1 MEQNRNGQGE
11 VQELDKQGKTI
22 TIKING
28 KDRPVHADKKMQDN
42 GNKKKPIQEETF
54 EKSKYDKEK
63 SSSYQINDIREDRSK
78 VYPLDNDAALN
89 ETAAAAQEQTEES
102 FDWIL
107 PDPVEEEIIKEY
119 KIAPKQGKKSKK
131 KGIGI
136 SVWNTKSKKNNRL
149 YTIIMN
155 VLFAVLLGTA
165 FGVTFLKFL
174 PSEPDTATPAVTT
187 PKAGQAAESPVAGKE
202 SIDLTL
208 IPTFVV
214 QNGVFTTEAAAKERV
229 NLLAGQGVT
238 AELFPVD
245 GQFAVYLGTAGSI
258 EAAKQQAEALKAKEV
273 EVFAKPFEISGGMA
287 AGLTAAESEFLQQA
301 PEIYPI
307 LMSGSAAAPEEVKKA
322 ESYQNMISKI
332 EDKSIKNP
340 TVLKAKAS
348 MERAGAAFISYQKSK
363 DANQLA
369 EMEKSLLTFLSAY
382 QSIGK

>member
-1 MEQNRNGQGE
+1 M
-11 VQELDKQGKTI
+11 DKQGKTI

-42 GNKKKPIQEETF
+42 GSKKKPKQEEPF
-54 EKSKYDKEK
+54 EKPKYYKEK
-63 SSSYQINDIREDRSK
+63 SNSYQITEVPKDRSK
-78 VYPLDNDAALN
+78 VYSLDNDAVLN
-89 ETAAAAQEQTEES
+89 ETAAAQEHTEES

-119 KIAPKQGKKSKK
+119 KIAPKQEKKPKKKS
-131 KGIGI
+131 IGI

-149 YTIIMN
+149 YTTIIMN

-174 PSEPDTATPAVTT
+174 PSEPDTAAPAVAQPT
-187 PKAGQAAESPVAGKE
+187 PGQAEEKPAGGKE
-202 SIDLTL
+202 SIELTS

-238 AELFPVD
+238 AELFPVN

-258 EAAKQQAEALKAKEV
+258 EAAKQQAEALKAKGV
-273 EVFAKPFEISGGMA
+273 EVFAKPFEIAGGTA
-287 AGLTAAESEFLQQA
+287 AGLTAAESEFLKQA
-301 PEIYPI
+301 PEIHSI
-307 LMSGSAAAPEEVKKA
+307 LMSGAAAGPEEVQKA
-322 ESYQNMISKI
+322 EKYQNMISKI
-332 EDKSIKNP
+332 EDKSVKDK

-348 MERAGAAFISYQKSK
+348 MERAGAAFINYQKSK

-369 EMEKSLLTFLSAY
+369 EMEISLLAFLSAY

>member
-1 MEQNRNGQGE
+1 M
-11 VQELDKQGKTI
+11 DKQGKTI

-42 GNKKKPIQEETF
+42 GNKKKPKQEESF
-54 EKSKYDKEK
+54 EKPKYDKEK
-63 SSSYQINDIREDRSK
+63 SSSYQINESHGDRSK

-89 ETAAAAQEQTEES
+89 ETAAAQEQAEES

-119 KIAPKQGKKSKK
+119 KIAPKQEKKPKK

-136 SVWNTKSKKNNRL
+136 SVWNTKSKKNNRH
-149 YTIIMN
+149 YTTIIMN

-187 PKAGQAAESPVAGKE
+187 PKAGQAAESPAAGKE
-202 SIDLTL
+202 SIELTS

-214 QNGVFTTEAAAKERV
+214 QNGVFTKEADAKVRM
-229 NLLAGQGVT
+229 NLLDGQGVT
-238 AELFPVD
+238 AELFPVN
-245 GQFAVYLGTAGSI
+245 GKFAVYLATAGSI
-258 EAAKQQAEALKAKEV
+258 EAAKQQAEALKAKGV
-273 EVFAKPFEISGGMA
+273 EVFAKPFEISGGTA

>member
-1 MEQNRNGQGE
+1 M
-11 VQELDKQGKTI
+11 DKQGKTI

-28 KDRPVHADKKMQDN
+28 KDRPVQGDKKLQDN
-42 GNKKKPIQEETF
+42 GSKKKPIQEEAF
-54 EKSKYDKEK
+54 EKTKYKKEK
-63 SSSYQINDIREDRSK
+63 SSSYQINEIRGDQSK

-89 ETAAAAQEQTEES
+89 ETAAAQEKAEES

-119 KIAPKQGKKSKK
+119 KIAPKQEKKPKKKS
-131 KGIGI
+131 IGI
-136 SVWNTKSKKNNRL
+136 SVWNTKTKKNNRL
-149 YTIIMN
+149 YTTIIMN

-174 PSEPDTATPAVTT
+174 PSEPDTAAPAVTT
-187 PKAGQAAESPVAGKE
+187 PKAGSAAESPAAGQE
-202 SIDLTL
+202 SIELKS
-208 IPTFVV
+208 IPVFIV

-238 AELFPVD
+238 GELFPVN

-258 EAAKQQAEALKAKEV
+258 EAAKQQAEALKAKGV
-273 EVFAKPFEISGGMA
+273 EVFAKPFEISGGTA
-287 AGLTAAESEFLQQA
+287 AGLTPAESEFLKQA

-322 ESYQNMISKI
+322 ESYHAMISKI
-332 EDKSIKNP
+332 EDKSVKDP
-340 TVLKAKAS
+340 TVLKVKAS
-348 MERAGAAFISYQKSK
+348 MERAGAAFINYQKSK

-369 EMEKSLLTFLSAY
+369 EMEKNLLSFLSAY
-382 QSIGK
+382 HSIGK

>member
-1 MEQNRNGQGE
+1 M
-11 VQELDKQGKTI
+11 DKHGKTI

-28 KDRPVHADKKMQDN
+28 KDRPVQADKKIKGN
-42 GNKKKPIQEETF
+42 GTIQKPNQEE
-54 EKSKYDKEK
+54 KPKYDKEK
-63 SSSYQINDIREDRSK
+63 SSSYQINEIRGDRSK
-78 VYPLDNDAALN
+78 EYPLDNDAALK
-89 ETAAAAQEQTEES
+89 ETAAAQEKAEES

-119 KIAPKQGKKSKK
+119 KIAPKQEKKQKKKSL
-131 KGIGI
+131 GI

-149 YTIIMN
+149 YTTIIMN

-174 PSEPDTATPAVTT
+174 PSEPDTAAPAITT
-187 PKAGQAAESPVAGKE
+187 PKAWQAEESPAGGKE
-202 SIDLTL
+202 SLEL
-208 IPTFVV
+208 KSIPVFII
-214 QNGVFTTEAAAKERV
+214 QNGIFTTEAAAKERV

-238 AELFPVD
+238 AELFPVN

-258 EAAKQQAEALKAKEV
+258 ESAKQQAEAFKAKGVEEV
-273 EVFAKPFEISGGMA
+273 YAKSFEIPGGTA
-287 AGLTAAESEFLQQA
+287 AGLTAAESEFLQQT

-307 LMSGSAAAPEEVKKA
+307 LMSGTAAAPDEVKKA
-322 ESYQNMISKI
+322 EDFQSMISKI

-348 MERAGAAFISYQKSK
+348 MERAGAAFISYQKGK

-369 EMEKSLLTFLSAY
+369 EMEKSLLAFLSAY

>member
-11 VQELDKQGKTI
+11 VQALDKQGKTI

-28 KDRPVHADKKMQDN
+28 KDRPVQADKKLQDN
-42 GNKKKPIQEETF
+42 GSKKKPKQEEAF
-54 EKSKYDKEK
+54 EKSKYKKEK
-63 SSSYQINDIREDRSK
+63 SSSYQINEIRGDQSK

-89 ETAAAAQEQTEES
+89 ETAAAQEKAEES

-107 PDPVEEEIIKEY
+107 PDPVEEESIKEY
-119 KIAPKQGKKSKK
+119 KIAPKQEKPKKKS
-131 KGIGI
+131 IGI
-136 SVWNTKSKKNNRL
+136 SVWNTKTKKSNRL
-149 YTIIMN
+149 YTTIIMN

-174 PSEPDTATPAVTT
+174 PSEPDTAAPAVTT
-187 PKAGQAAESPVAGKE
+187 PKAGPAAENPAAGKE
-202 SIDLTL
+202 SIELKS
-208 IPTFVV
+208 IPVFIV
-214 QNGVFTTEAAAKERV
+214 QNGVFTKEADAKVRM
-229 NLLAGQGVT
+229 NLLDGQGVT
-238 AELFPVD
+238 AELFPVN
-245 GQFAVYLGTAGSI
+245 GKFAVYLATAGSI
-258 EAAKQQAEALKAKEV
+258 EAAKQQAEALKAKGV
-273 EVFAKPFEISGGMA
+273 EVFAKPFEISGGTA
-287 AGLTAAESEFLQQA
+287 ADLTAAESEFLQQA

-307 LMSGSAAAPEEVKKA
+307 LISGSTAAPEEVKKA
-322 ESYQNMISKI
+322 ESYQAMISKI
-332 EDKSIKNP
+332 DNKSVKDP